1 MITKRITNIVL
12 LAVSVLFLFG
22 CARMD
27 MPEDIR
33 AVAGWEGRD
42 PNSAEVFSFVVIS
55 DRTGDRTVGEWPI
68 AVQEINLLKPDF
80 VVCIGDLVEGY
91 TEDLDEVHVQWDEL
105 ELMVRQFDAPF
116 FYCPGNHDVTND
128 MLLEEYIRRHGVDG
142 RTYYSFDYRNYHFI
156 ILDSYT
162 VQHHRDYLEEQL
174 AWFKKDVAAAK
185 SAEHIFVFF
194 HHPKLDMGDVGEEFW
209 SELASVLP
217 TERVTV
223 FNGHTHQLGY
233 VEEGGLKALVL
244 GPTGAGGLDGNDLS
258 GKYRMYA
265 HVAVDDEGPVV
276 SLIPLHEIRTQSYA
290 KLVENLKALSLV
302 AHTVGVPNAG
312 GQVTFEVMNPIE
324 EPIQLSVKW
333 DAMDW
338 KVKPEVL
345 DLTLVPQEHYE
356 MTFDLAPSSENLS
369 PPTAF
374 AYFQVP
380 VRDSNRTETLTRQA
394 MVNVSS
400 TYEENLTTGKPVK
413 VSGGTQNGHLPEHAV
428 DGMADQWSAWWATPG
443 PQWLEVDLEK
453 VYRLGSVQVFP
464 YWDGSRY
471 YQYTVEVS
479 TDGRNWFQVADLSGN
494 TALATEKGELHEFE
508 VTRARYVR
516 VNMLKNSAN
525 QAVHLVEV
533 RVFEAEED

>member
-1 MITKRITNIVL
+1 MITKREVEMVFLIIF
-12 LAVSVLFLFG
+12 ALFLFG

-42 PNSAEVFSFVVIS
+42 PNSTEAFSFVVIS
-55 DRTGDRTVGEWPI
+55 DRTGDRTVGEWPV
-68 AVQEINLLKPDF
+68 AVREINLLKPDF

-91 TEDLDEVHVQWDEL
+91 TEDLDEVREQWDEL
-105 ELMVRQFDAPF
+105 ESLVQQFDAPF

-128 MLLEEYIRRHGVDG
+128 MLLEEYIRRHGVNG

-174 AWFKKDVAAAK
+174 GWFEQDVIAARN
-185 SAEHIFVFF
+185 AEHVFVFF
-194 HHPKLDMGDVGEEFW
+194 HHPKPDMGDVGEEFW
-209 SELASVLP
+209 SSLSSLLP
-217 TERVTV
+217 TERATA
-223 FNGHTHQLGY
+223 FNGHTHTLGY
-233 VEEGGLKALVL
+233 SEEGGLTALVL
-244 GPTGAGGLDGNDLS
+244 GPTGAGGVDGNDLS

-265 HVAVDDEGPVV
+265 HVAVDDGGPVI

-290 KLVENLKALSLV
+290 KLVQDLKALRLV

-312 GQVTFEVMNPIE
+312 GRVTFGMMNPLE
-324 EPIQLSVKW
+324 EKIQLSVKW
-333 DAMDW
+333 NARDW
-338 KVKPEVL
+338 KIEPDFL
-345 DLTLVPQEHYE
+345 DLTLEPREHYIME
-356 MTFDLAPSSENLS
+356 FDLAPSSENPS
-369 PPTAF
+369 PPIAL
-374 AYFQVP
+374 AHIEVP
-380 VRDSNRTETLTRQA
+380 VPDSNRTETLTRQA
-394 MVNVSS
+394 VVNVSS
-400 TYEENLTTGKPVK
+400 TYEENLTTGKSVK
-413 VSGGTQNGHLPEHAV
+413 VSGGTQEGHFPEHAV

-453 VYRLGSVQVFP
+453 VYRLGSVRVFP

-479 TDGRNWFQVADLSGN
+479 TDGRNWLQVADLSEN

-508 VTRARYVR
+508 ATRARFVR

-525 QAVHLVEV
+525 RAVHLVEV
-533 RVFEAEED
+533 RVFEAEQD